1 MVVVDDVEV
10 VVEEV
15 EVVDDVVL
23 LVVVDDVVVVAPP
36 KRSPI
41 DVRAC
46 GAEPETTEE
55 MGLPAANS
63 ITVTVA
69 NEMTKT
75 RPINAINGHV
85 LRRRP

>member
-1 MVVVDDVEV
+1 VVVDEVDVVEVDDDVVVDDVS
-10 VVEEV
+10 
-15 EVVDDVVL
+15 L
-23 LVVVDDVVVVAPP
+23 LVVVVVDEVVVVPP

-55 MGLPAANS
+55 MGLPAAS
-63 ITVTVA
+63 SMTVTVA

-75 RPINAINGHV
+75 RPMRAISGHV
-85 LRRRP
+85 LR

>member
-1 MVVVDDVEV
+1 VVVVDDVEV

-15 EVVDDVVL
+15 EDVVL
-23 LVVVDDVVVVAPP
+23 LVVVVVDDVVVVAPP
-36 KRSPI
+36 KRSPM

-55 MGLPAANS
+55 MGLPAAS
-63 ITVTVA
+63 SMTVTVA
-69 NEMTKT
+69 REMTKT
-75 RPINAINGHV
+75 RPIKAINGHV